1 MKKILFFA
9 LALVAGVLAFTSCD
23 KKDKEDV
30 NPLVGTWKCSVEQDW
45 STIHYT
51 YVFDETNFSF
61 TDQNNVDT
69 KIDKGTYELNQAES
83 NGVLHYKTVTFISD
97 VQNGTFPKEEDLRFK
112 YEIKDKTLT
121 ITIGLDWERPQVL
134 TLTKE

>member
-1 MKKILFFA
+1 MKKIFLFA
-9 LALVAGVLAFTSCD
+9 LALVAGVVAFTSCD
-23 KKDKEDV
+23 KKDKENV
-30 NPLVGTWKCSVEQDW
+30 NPLVGTWKCSVEREW

-83 NGVLHYKTVTFISD
+83 NGVL
-97 VQNGTFPKEEDLRFK
+97 
-112 YEIKDKTLT
+112 
-121 ITIGLDWERPQVL
+121 
-134 TLTKE
+134 